1 MKLEKAL
8 KVVGN
13 ETVSELEALSD
24 IELKQRIVSANE
36 AIRAVCAELEANE
49 KYQEIKENKKALEAG
64 RREVTTRQN
73 AIIEVSLNLLNN
85 AIEETRES

>member
-1 MKLEKAL
+1 MKLEKAI

-13 ETVSELEALSD
+13 ETVSELEALSET
-24 IELKQRIVSANE
+24 ELKQRIVGANE

-49 KYQEIKENKKALEAG
+49 KYQEIKESKKALESG

-73 AIIEVSLNLLNN
+73 AIIQIALNLLNN
-85 AIEETRES
+85 PAGEES